1 MPTCRTSAVALACVC
16 ALTLTVVPA
25 APPGKILSVADAV
38 DRNFFG
44 EELPKTLAWLP
55 DGSAFLYFRPPA
67 EGRPAAI
74 VQCGTDT
81 GPLAVVLTE
90 AQVREALVR
99 KEITESPGLDRF
111 VLSPAGRFLLIPA
124 GDGAV
129 LWDRIAKAPAGVL
142 SGLGDSPDLA
152 WSPDETRLAYSSQG
166 DLWVVSRESGERRRV
181 ARGKAPLVTCGEA
194 DWLYGEELD
203 VDRAFWWSPDGK
215 ALAYFR
221 FDETGVPTFPLVDQA
236 ELDPEVRPQFYPKPG
251 EKNPR
256 VTLEVV
262 RLEPSGSEPFVVAES
277 GVGYLARATWLPSS
291 SALAYQLL
299 DRRQVKLSLVL
310 FELGSGERR
319 VLLEET
325 SPTWVNVLDEPRF
338 FEKRPGF
345 LWRSERDG
353 YAHLYACPLDGSA
366 PVQLTR
372 GPWVV
377 DELLAVDE
385 TRGFAY
391 VAGNRES
398 AIEKQVYRV
407 DLNGPRAAVRLT
419 EQAGWHEAEFSPTS
433 SHFLDTRSRAGTP
446 ETLHLVETSS
456 RAARPLWETP
466 CPQLAEYGFSTP
478 EFFTFRGPAGQTLH
492 AVLYKP
498 RGFTEGRRY
507 PVVVEVYG
515 GPWAQVV
522 QDRWNRRDAPLTQL
536 FTQAGFV
543 YASVDGR
550 GSGRR
555 GRAFEGAL
563 FERLGK
569 AELEDQLAALESLKS
584 LPFVDG
590 ERVGIWGWSYG
601 GFMAL
606 YALAH
611 TGAYRCGAAVAPV
624 ADWLSYDTCY
634 TERYLKLPSE
644 NAGGYAES
652 SPLNAASALS
662 APLFL
667 AHGLMDDN
675 VHFTNSARMTQAL
688 ASSRKPF
695 ETAFYPKN
703 DHGIRGDG
711 ARADLFTR
719 LLDFFERHLKPN
731 AGAAP

>member
-1 MPTCRTSAVALACVC
+1 MPSSRTLAAALACAC
-16 ALTLTVVPA
+16 ALALSAGAA
-25 APPGKILSVADAV
+25 APPGKTLSVADAV
-38 DRNFFG
+38 DRSFFG
-44 EELPKTLAWLP
+44 EDLPETLAWLP
-55 DGSAFLYFRPPA
+55 DGSAFLYHRPSA

-74 VQCGTDT
+74 VACGTDE
-81 GPLAVVLTE
+81 LSRSVVLAE
-90 AQVREALVR
+90 AQLMEALALGEVS
-99 KEITESPGLDRF
+99 ETPDMDRF
-111 VLSPAGRFLLIPA
+111 TLSPSGRFLLVPA
-124 GDGAV
+124 GSAAV
-129 LWDRIAKAPAGVL
+129 LWDRVANAPAGVL
-142 SGLGDSPDLA
+142 SGLGESPDLA
-152 WSPDETRLAYSSQG
+152 WSPDETRLAYATGG
-166 DLWVVSRESGERRRV
+166 DLWVVSRESGDKRRV
-181 ARGKAPLVTCGEA
+181 AQGDAPLVTCGEA

-203 VDRAFWWSPDGK
+203 LDRAFWWSPDGK

-221 FDETGVPTFPLVDQA
+221 FDETGVPTYPLLDQA
-236 ELDPEVRPQFYPKPG
+236 ELDPEVKPQFYPKPG

-262 RLEPSGSEPFVVAES
+262 RLEPAGAGAVVAAES
-277 GVGYLARATWLPSS
+277 GEGYLARATWLPSS
-291 SALAYQLL
+291 RAIAYQLL
-299 DRRQVKLSLVL
+299 DRRQVKLSLLL
-310 FELGSGERR
+310 FDLGSGERR
-319 VLLEET
+319 LLLEET

-338 FEKRPGF
+338 FGRRPGF

-353 YAHLYACPLDGSA
+353 FAHLYACSLDGSA
-366 PVQLTR
+366 PVQLTS

-377 DELLAVDE
+377 DELLEVDE
-385 TRGFAY
+385 KGGFAY

-398 AIEKQVYRV
+398 PIEKHVYRV
-407 DLNGPRAAVRLT
+407 DLKGRAAVRLS

-433 SHFLDTRSRAGTP
+433 AHFLDTRSRAGTP
-446 ETLHLVETSS
+446 ATLHLVETAS
-456 RAARPLWETP
+456 RRSRTVLEPP
-466 CPQLAEYGFSTP
+466 CPQLAEYGFSAP
-478 EFFTFRGPAGQTLH
+478 EFFTLRSPGGQALH

-522 QDRWNRRDAPLTQL
+522 QDRWSRRDAPLTQL

-555 GRAFEGAL
+555 GRAFEAAL
-563 FERLGK
+563 LEQLGK
-569 AELEDQLAALESLKS
+569 AELEDQLAGLEALKK

-590 ERVGIWGWSYG
+590 GRVGIWGWSYG

-606 YALAH
+606 YALTH
-611 TGAYRCGAAVAPV
+611 SSAYRCGAAVAPV

-634 TERYLKLPSE
+634 TERYLRLPAE
-644 NAGGYAES
+644 NAGGYEAS
-652 SPLNAASALS
+652 SPLNAAPALS

-688 ASSRKPF
+688 TQSRKPI

-711 ARADLFTR
+711 ARADLFAR
-719 LLDFFERHLKPN
+719 LLGFFERHLSAS